1 MKKKTKT
8 ISKKTGTSSIVANI
22 LESIKKEFKDDN
34 IVSTASDMT
43 EYSLEGIKRIP
54 TGDPQLD
61 VDLGGGIP
69 IGRVIHI
76 SGEYSSTKSTQSLH
90 MLRNAQQMG
99 LPCALMDFE
108 NTLDNAYLQQLG
120 IDTDDMVYSNPS
132 SLEEV
137 AQLMQS
143 LQEKGIKFIIWDS
156 VAVAEPTKVLESDTG
171 DSVQM
176 GVKQKLIGEFL
187 GKFQSINNRF
197 TRNGEMP
204 CTLILINQVR
214 EKIGAYG
221 DPEYEPGGRAVG
233 FYTSVHIRFRKGDWI
248 AEGTGNNK
256 EIVGQV
262 VKYKIVKNKTYKRM
276 VSGEFDFYQ
285 VDSEI
290 AGVKEG
296 YNDTFKSAIM
306 LALSY
311 NLVTRGGAW
320 FYIDKGLDTEKKFQ
334 GLEKLIEYFRANP
347 ELIDKYKEQILEIE
361 RRAKE

>member
-8 ISKKTGTSSIVANI
+8 IAKKTGTSSVVSNI
-22 LESIKKEFKDDN
+22 LESIKKEFKDDH
-34 IVSTASDMT
+34 IISTASSMT
-43 EYSLEGIKRIP
+43 EFDMNGIKRIP

-69 IGRVIHI
+69 IGRITHI

-90 MLRNAQQMG
+90 IIRNAQHMG

-108 NTLDNAYLQQLG
+108 NTLDAKYLQQLG
-120 IDTDDMVYSNPS
+120 IDTDDIAYANPE

-137 AQLMQS
+137 TQLMQS
-143 LQEKGIKFIIWDS
+143 LQEKGIKLIVWDS
-156 VAVAEPTKVLESDTG
+156 LAVAQPIKVLEADTG

-197 TRNGEMP
+197 TRNGETP
-204 CTLILINQVR
+204 CTLIIINQVR

-248 AEGTGNNK
+248 TEGTGNNK

-285 VDSEI
+285 VDSEV

-311 NLVTRGGAW
+311 DLVTRGGAW

-361 RRAKE
+361 RRTKE